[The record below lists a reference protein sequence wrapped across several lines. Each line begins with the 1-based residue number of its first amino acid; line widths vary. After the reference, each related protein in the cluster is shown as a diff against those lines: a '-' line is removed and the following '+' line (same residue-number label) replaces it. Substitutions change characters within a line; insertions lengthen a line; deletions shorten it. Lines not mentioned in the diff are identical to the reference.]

1 MKQSYDPV
9 NLDAFVRLLERPDP
23 ADLPRRAH
31 VQRYDGDPDRRITRL
46 PPILMAWIQRRHL
59 EIDIEEPLAA
69 TRRTWKRQTRP
80 RNAGLRV
87 LRPTG
92 TG

>member
-1 MKQSYDPV
+1 MMYTHDAV
-9 NLDAFVRLLERPDP
+9 NLDAFVRLLARPDP

-31 VQRYDGDPDRRITRL
+31 VQRYEGEPNRRLTRL
-46 PPILMAWIQRRHL
+46 PPIMMAWIQRRHL
-59 EIDIEEPLAA
+59 EIDIYEPLAA
-69 TRRTWKRQTRP
+69 ARRTRNRHTRP
-80 RNAGLRV
+80 RNARLRV